1 MSDYLSHIVMR
12 TINPQA
18 VMQPRLVGLFEP
30 PRPPEGPTFS
40 TDQEQALEETRQQT
54 ERPNEQPD
62 SPQVPLTRSEPT
74 AQPFVWQPGV
84 LEPHQP
90 LQTGPLGELI
100 SQRVQPGPDS
110 TEMEG
115 INKEYP
121 RQAMLQ
127 PAQVQITRVPPSDQ
141 EPSQSGVITPKTA
154 GDRAA
159 RSDSVPALPPFPLR
173 LSQDEINQPEPG
185 TIPTQPLVMMPP
197 QVPLPLN
204 KASPITML
212 PTAKGIEKPEPAP
225 VINVT
230 IGRIEVRAVPPTA
243 PAQQKGGPSQ
253 SKGSLEEYL
262 KQRQG
267 GGQ

>member
-30 PRPPEGPTFS
+30 PRPPEGPIFS
-40 TDQEQALEETRQQT
+40 ADQEQGQEETGQQF
-54 ERPNEQPD
+54 ERPIEQP
-62 SPQVPLTRSEPT
+62 SPRQVPLTHSEPT
-74 AQPFVWQPGV
+74 APPFVWQPGV
-84 LEPHQP
+84 LEPRQP
-90 LQTGPLGELI
+90 LQTGPLGELT

-110 TEMEG
+110 TEWEG
-115 INKEYP
+115 KNKEYP
-121 RQAMLQ
+121 RQATLQ
-127 PAQVQITRVPPSDQ
+127 PTWVQISRVPPSAQ
-141 EPSQSGVITPKTA
+141 EPSQSGVISPKTA

-159 RSDSVPALPPFPLR
+159 RSDSVPTLPPSPLGR
-173 LSQDEINQPEPG
+173 SQDELNQPEPG
-185 TIPTQPLVMMPP
+185 TLPAQPLVMMPP

-204 KASPITML
+204 KASPITMP
-212 PTAKGIEKPEPAP
+212 PTISRVEKPEPAS
-225 VINVT
+225 VINVA

-243 PAQQKGGPSQ
+243 PAQQKGSPSQ